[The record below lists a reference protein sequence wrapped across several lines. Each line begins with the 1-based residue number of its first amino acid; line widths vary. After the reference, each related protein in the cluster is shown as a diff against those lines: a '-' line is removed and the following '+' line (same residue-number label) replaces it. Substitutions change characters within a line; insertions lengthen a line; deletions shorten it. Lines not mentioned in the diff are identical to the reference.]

1 VLFRQTRM
9 GFRGKPFTIYKF
21 RTMTVD
27 AETGHRFTEENDPRI
42 SRLGRVLRRYRIDEL
57 PQIINILAGEMSW
70 IGPRPESI
78 ALAEWYESQIPFYSY
93 RHIVRPGI
101 TGWAQVNQGNVA
113 MITAA
118 TAKLYYDF
126 YYIKHLSPWIELLIA
141 ARTVRIVLTGFG
153 AR

>member
-1 VLFRQTRM
+1 M

-21 RTMTVD
+21 RTMAMN
-27 AETGHRFTEENDPRI
+27 AEKGGRFTAPDDPRVT
-42 SRLGRVLRRYRIDEL
+42 RLGRVLRRYRIDEL
-57 PQIINILAGEMSW
+57 PQIINILKGEMSW

-78 ALAEWYESQIPFYSY
+78 ALSNWYERRIPFYSY

-113 MITAA
+113 MIDAA
-118 TAKLYYDF
+118 TTKLHYDF
-126 YYIKHLSPWIELLIA
+126 YYIKHFSPWIEILIA
-141 ARTVRIVLTGFG
+141 ARTVRIVLSGFG